1 MINLKGYGPVVGWLL
16 ALGGIQLGL
25 MGLVG
30 FDLLGSILGSGSV
43 LERAVLVAVGV
54 AAVVKVMRLVGGKG
68 KK

>member
-1 MINLKGYGPVVGWLL
+1 
-16 ALGGIQLGL
+16 
-25 MGLVG
+25 
-30 FDLLGSILGSGSV
+30 LGSILGSGSV

>member
-1 MINLKGYGPVVGWLL
+1 MKGYGPLVGWLL

-30 FDLLGSILGSGSV
+30 FDLTGTLLGSGSV
-43 LERAVLVAVGV
+43 LERVLQLVIGV
-54 AAVVKVMRLVGGKG
+54 AAVVKVMKLVGGKG